1 MYMYSEARFQFM
13 KIHGSMPV
21 SMVGMAMP
29 WRTGNWK

>member
-13 KIHGSMPV
+13 KIQGSMPV

-29 WRTGNWK
+29 WSTGNWK